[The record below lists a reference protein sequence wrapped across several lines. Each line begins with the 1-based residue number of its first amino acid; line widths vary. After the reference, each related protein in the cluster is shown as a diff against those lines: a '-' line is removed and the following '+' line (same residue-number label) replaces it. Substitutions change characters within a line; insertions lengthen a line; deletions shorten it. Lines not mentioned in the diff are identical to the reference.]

1 MDRHDK
7 NMWKNKGP
15 LEKKPQKEKAWILGR
30 KKKSANAKPGSKTR
44 ICKTYEGRRRKMM
57 QKIVKQ

>member
-30 KKKSANAKPGSKTR
+30 KKKVQMLNPVAKRVYAKPMKEEEE
-44 ICKTYEGRRRKMM
+44 K
-57 QKIVKQ
+57 